1 MPVGMYYIRP
11 CVRLLGPLLGG
22 LQEVA
27 SLENDT
33 EKRMEFQSQLDELEE
48 RAKELDQRRT
58 NNISA
63 VRLDSCSTRRRVIS

>member
-1 MPVGMYYIRP
+1 M
-11 CVRLLGPLLGG
+11 
-22 LQEVA
+22 A

-33 EKRMEFQSQLDELEE
+33 ERSRECQSQLDELEE

-63 VRLDSCSTRRRVIS
+63 IRFTLHAVVTCRL

>member
-1 MPVGMYYIRP
+1 MHWFISYDI
-11 CVRLLGPLLGG
+11 

-27 SLENDT
+27 SLENDSEMT
-33 EKRMEFQSQLDELEE
+33 RECQSQLDELEE

-63 VRLDSCSTRRRVIS
+63 IRFMPPLNCCHLVKLIS

>member
-1 MPVGMYYIRP
+1 MHWFISYDI
-11 CVRLLGPLLGG
+11 

-27 SLENDT
+27 SLENDSEMT
-33 EKRMEFQSQLDELEE
+33 RECQSQLDELEE

-63 VRLDSCSTRRRVIS
+63 IRFMSPLNCCHLVKLIS